1 MAGRSCGV
9 DVVALVGGGGGG
21 GGSMAMPWANTQEL
35 LDGEGGGGGG
45 GTDGN
50 DVREIKQVRNGWER
64 MQGGKPKSKGSNEDE
79 ETDKRRDETGV
90 QQTCDMHENNSGKR
104 WERNGTKR
112 SVREKPWRK
121 TRKKRAFRTN
131 DETEPKQS
139 TRKRN
144 RRTRRTRRM
153 YAKHRR

>member
-9 DVVALVGGGGGG
+9 DVVAIVGGGGGG

-35 LDGEGGGGGG
+35 LDGEGGGGGE

-50 DVREIKQVRNGWER
+50 DVREIKQVRNGWEG

-90 QQTCDMHENNSGKR
+90 QQTCEMHENNSGIR
-104 WERNGTKR
+104 WERNEACVKNRGGKRERNGLSEPTTKQNRSRRPGKGTN
-112 SVREKPWRK
+112 EP
-121 TRKKRAFRTN
+121 
-131 DETEPKQS
+131 DEGG
-139 TRKRN
+139 
-144 RRTRRTRRM
+144 
-153 YAKHRR
+153 A